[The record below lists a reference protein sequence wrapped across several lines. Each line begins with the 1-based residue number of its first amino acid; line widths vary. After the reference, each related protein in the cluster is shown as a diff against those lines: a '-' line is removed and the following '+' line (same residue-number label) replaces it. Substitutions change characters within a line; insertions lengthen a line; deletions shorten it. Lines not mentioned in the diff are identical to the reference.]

1 MGALVITIAVVISAA
16 YLMWQLWE
24 ADLLDDR

>member
-1 MGALVITIAVVISAA
+1 MGSLIVAIAIVVAAA

-24 ADLLDDR
+24 ADLLDQG

>member
-1 MGALVITIAVVISAA
+1 MGSLIVAIAIVVATA

-24 ADLLDDR
+24 ADLIDQG